1 MGEDRQGGEQLA
13 LLPRGVL
20 PGEEQIAVALA
31 RPRHD
36 AQQLLVLVRVRADQ
50 SPGAVTG
57 DRRTGQHDPVFDQA
71 GPDVPVA
78 RMGGQFDPDPEDVRV
93 LPPVVEQ
100 PTDDKGE
107 A

>member
-1 MGEDRQGGEQLA
+1 M
-13 LLPRGVL
+13 
-20 PGEEQIAVALA
+20 
-31 RPRHD
+31 
-36 AQQLLVLVRVRADQ
+36 
-50 SPGAVTG
+50 
-57 DRRTGQHDPVFDQA
+57 FDQA